1 MARKKATLEDKIT
14 SAERIKADFRVFTKL
29 VWDHIKLPEP
39 TPTQYDIA
47 KFLQHGPNKISIQA
61 FRGVGK
67 SFITSAYVLWELYR
81 DPQKKIF
88 VVSASKQRAD
98 NFTTFTLQL
107 INEMPLLQHLRPKE
121 GQRASRV
128 EFDVGPATADQSP
141 SVRSVGITSQLAGSR
156 ADIIVADD
164 IEVPNNSATADM
176 REKLLERVKEFSA
189 ILKPLESSKII
200 YLGTPQTED
209 SIYRK
214 LPDTFTTRIWPAR
227 IPTEKAAE
235 AYGGD
240 LAPYVLEMAKSLPAG
255 SCVDPRRFS
264 ELDLADREAE
274 YGKAGFALQFMLSTQ
289 LTDMERFPLKLRD
302 LIMMDVQRNTPDALV
317 PMSVAWLPDYKN
329 ELGKLPNLGM
339 AGDRFYRYSSV
350 SPETHKYTG
359 SVMAIDPSGRGK
371 DETGYAVV
379 NMLNGF
385 LHVRRVGGLQG
396 GYDTPTLRQLA
407 LIAKEEGV
415 NEVIIEPNF
424 GDGMYLELF
433 KPVIANIHPCRVTES
448 ERSQAQKER
457 RIIDTLEPVMNRHK
471 LIIDPQVIEDDYR
484 TAQAYDAENKF
495 QKTLVYQMTRITYD
509 KGSLRHD
516 DRLDALALAVF
527 YWTTKI
533 GQDDKRGIQ
542 KHKDDL
548 LQKELA
554 GFIARGRGIMSSMN
568 GSIKSKDRFISIK
581 GR

>member
-1 MARKKATLEDKIT
+1 MPKLSPE
-14 SAERIKADFRVFTKL
+14 ERIKKDFRVFLKL
-29 VWDHIKLPEP
+29 VWDHINLPEP
-39 TPTQYDIA
+39 TPVQYDIA
-47 KFLQHGPNKISIQA
+47 RYLSHGPKKICIQA

-67 SFITSAYVLWELYR
+67 SFVTSAYVLWELYR

-107 INEMPLLQHLRPKE
+107 INEMPLLAHLKPQE
-121 GQRASRV
+121 NQRASRV

-164 IEVPNNSATADM
+164 VEVTNNSATVDM

-189 ILKPLESSKII
+189 ILKPLPEAKIV

-209 SIYRK
+209 SIYNK
-214 LPDTFTTRIWPAR
+214 LPDTFEIRIWPAR
-227 IPTEKAAE
+227 IPTEKEAE
-235 AYGGD
+235 GYQGK
-240 LAPYVLEMAKSLPAG
+240 LAPYVKEMMDRLPPGAPT
-255 SCVDPRRFS
+255 DPRRFN
-264 ELDLADREAE
+264 ELDLAERAAE

-289 LTDMERFPLKLRD
+289 LTDMEKYPLKVRD
-302 LIMMDVQRNTPDALV
+302 LIFMDVQANSPDALV

-329 ELGKLPNLGM
+329 EMTKMPNLAM

-350 SPETHKYTG
+350 SDERKGYTG
-359 SVMAIDPSGRGK
+359 SVLAIDPSGRGK

-433 KPVIANIHPCRVTES
+433 KPVVASIHPCRVVES

-471 LIIDPQVIEDDYR
+471 LVIDPQVIEDDYR

-495 QKTLVYQMTRITYD
+495 QKTLIFQMTRITYD

-533 GQDDKRGIQ
+533 GQDEKKGIESHKERLMQLELEKFIRHGKGLTTYQSKRT
-542 KHKDDL
+542 
-548 LQKELA
+548 
-554 GFIARGRGIMSSMN
+554 
-568 GSIKSKDRFISIK
+568 RFISLH